1 MARCA
6 PLSPLYS
13 PINQIKL
20 MAGHYWMRITMR
32 DSKVWKLTWEIV
44 TFYWQALSL
53 SQFKAMS
60 TSSAQPESSGK
71 LSTRNI
77 IEMFTFLSDLYLLMS
92 GLSWVGDDWSVGL
105 TQWASNCR
113 QRSDNPSVNS
123 KMCHLFTDG
132 WWDNGGGARFGE
144 TIPD

>member
-1 MARCA
+1 
-6 PLSPLYS
+6 
-13 PINQIKL
+13 
-20 MAGHYWMRITMR
+20 MR

-92 GLSWVGDDWSVGL
+92 GLSWVGDD
-105 TQWASNCR
+105 
-113 QRSDNPSVNS
+113 
-123 KMCHLFTDG
+123 
-132 WWDNGGGARFGE
+132 
-144 TIPD
+144 